1 VIEVATRLILKG
13 AAPVLALVAD
23 RIYFGVAEQNERR
36 PRIVLTLVS
45 SNRAHT
51 HQGAGGYTRGRMQVD
66 SLAPTYPDAKALAKA
81 AQDALDNYVGTV
93 DGTPIDW
100 IETEE
105 ARDIPMATPAG
116 GAAPTTFGV
125 SFDARFMHQ
134 GV

>member
-13 AAPVLALVAD
+13 AAPVQTLAAD
-23 RIYFGVAEQNERR
+23 RVYFGVAEQNERR

-66 SLAPTYPDAKALAKA
+66 CL